1 MNSGVLDLKIR
12 RNVNLAPSA
21 AGSECNPPVK
31 AMTACAQGSESRQV
45 NRKERIKEVLI
56 VSIRCVK
63 KVVALRSAREL
74 QPRAPREIS
83 RRTTTWRQEGHNA
96 GALAPPANDTS
107 REPAHRPHRPA
118 PAFRPWKTHCAP
130 PSPSAAC

>member
-1 MNSGVLDLKIR
+1 MNSGVLDLKTR

-21 AGSECNPPVK
+21 AGAECNPPVK
-31 AMTACAQGSESRQV
+31 AITACAQGSESRQV
-45 NRKERIKEVLI
+45 NRKERIREVLI

-74 QPRAPREIS
+74 QPRVPGEIS
-83 RRTTTWRQEGHNA
+83 RRTATWRQEGHNA

-107 REPAHRPHRPA
+107 RWPAHRPHRPA
-118 PAFRPWKTHCAP
+118 PAFPPWIAARAP
-130 PSPSAAC
+130 SIA